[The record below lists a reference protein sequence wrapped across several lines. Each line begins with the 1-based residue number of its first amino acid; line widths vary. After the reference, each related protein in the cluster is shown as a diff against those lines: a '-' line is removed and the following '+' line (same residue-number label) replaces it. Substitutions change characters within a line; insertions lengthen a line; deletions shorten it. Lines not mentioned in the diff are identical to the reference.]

1 MKIEKYLMMPAML
14 LFAAVAFTS
23 CGDDKDDPVVPSD
36 SNAAKLIGSWVSR
49 AEYESLT
56 LEFNSNGSGSEIYE
70 DEDGLESENFTW
82 TATDTKLTIS
92 YEDGE
97 DYTGN
102 YLISN
107 GGRTLTFD
115 GEVFQKKK

>member
-36 SNAAKLIGSWVSR
+36 SNAAKLIGSWISR
-49 AEYESLT
+49 AEYESIT

-70 DEDGLESENFTW
+70 DEDGVESENFTW

-115 GEVFQKKK
+115 GEVFQKK